1 MLLRRRWVL
10 TIAAAIASQPGNAQA
25 GGFRSSDVGSAAN
38 PSVQAVAHMSELM
51 RQRSGGRLLIAD
63 LGVSDPD
70 SERFTV
76 AQVRTGMLD
85 MARVS
90 VSALHGTVPA
100 TVIPTLPFLFAST
113 EQRRRSLEGPVGEE
127 LLASLAAVDLVGLC
141 FYDAGPRSIYTPGKP
156 VRTPA
161 DMKGLKIRVQTSSTM
176 AEVMHALGAH
186 PVQTPYA
193 HVRTQLAAGTIGAA
207 ENNLVSYL
215 ASRHHEVA
223 GVYSLTEHVAPP
235 AVVIFSSQVW
245 NRLPKED
252 QGIIRERFG
261 GLSLQ
266 GLRRAGG
273 RRAGNPR
280 QRRHPVRL
288 RCRQAGL
295 RQDPRLA
302 LPQAGRRPS
311 PSHPGRADS
320 GRRVTR
326 QRGHFNPSSPN
337 RLITLKVSR
346 ETSLSY
352 LLCGS
357 DPQ

>member
-25 GGFRSSDVGSAAN
+25 GGFRSSDVGSSAN

-252 QGIIRERFG
+252 QGIIREAARDSVAYHCKVFDEQEAAARATLANAG
-261 GLSLQ
+261 IQFVSDVDKPAFARILASLY
-266 GLRRAGG
+266 
-273 RRAGNPR
+273 PR
-280 QRRHPVRL
+280 LVADPRHRILVERI
-288 RCRQAGL
+288 QAG
-295 RQDPRLA
+295 
-302 LPQAGRRPS
+302 
-311 PSHPGRADS
+311 
-320 GRRVTR
+320 
-326 QRGHFNPSSPN
+326 
-337 RLITLKVSR
+337 
-346 ETSLSY
+346 E
-352 LLCGS
+352 
-357 DPQ
+357 